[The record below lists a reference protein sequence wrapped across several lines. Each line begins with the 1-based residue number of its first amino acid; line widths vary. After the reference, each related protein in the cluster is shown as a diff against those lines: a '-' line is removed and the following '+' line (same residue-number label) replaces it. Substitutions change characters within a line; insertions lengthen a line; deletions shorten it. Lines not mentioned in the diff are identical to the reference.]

1 MKIEHN
7 QNWKH
12 DLKFGQMYET
22 KFHRMLSEQK
32 VEVKSDRQSMDTG
45 NVFIEFSYKNKIS
58 GILKTEAGYYA
69 YYINDET
76 CITMSV
82 KTLIEKIRKLLNE
95 NNAEIKSGGDGY
107 KSRGVVTKIGNLLY
121 G

>member
-1 MKIEHN
+1 MKYN
-7 QNWKH
+7 YDFRN
-12 DLKFGQMYET
+12 DLEFGQMYET
-22 KFHRMLSEQK
+22 KFHRMLSEKK
-32 VEVKSDRQSMDTG
+32 VEVKSDRQSMVTG
-45 NVFIEFSYKNKIS
+45 NVFIEFSYKNEIS
-58 GILKTEAGYYA
+58 GILKTEADYYA

-82 KTLIEKIRKLLNE
+82 KALIEKIRKLLNE
-95 NNAEIKSGGDGY
+95 NNAQIKSGGDGY

>member
-1 MKIEHN
+1 MKYN
-7 QNWKH
+7 NDFRN
-12 DLKFGQMYET
+12 DLEFGQMYET
-22 KFHRMLSEQK
+22 KFHRMLSEKK

-45 NVFIEFSYKNKIS
+45 NVFIEFSYKNEIS
-58 GILKTEAGYYA
+58 GILKTEADYYA

-82 KTLIEKIRKLLNE
+82 KTLIEKIRKLLNV
-95 NNAEIKSGGDGY
+95 NNAQIKSGGDGY